1 LRKKGKA
8 LLLLLLLLQGR
19 RRVRESIQS
28 SYLMADGGG
37 NGAPMFSRK
46 RYWLAAVSYYT
57 PTMRKYNNDVYVSMQ
72 HVAICLASAEESA
85 NIL

>member
-1 LRKKGKA
+1 M
-8 LLLLLLLLQGR
+8 
-19 RRVRESIQS
+19 RESIQS
-28 SYLMADGGG
+28 SYLMADGAGERG
-37 NGAPMFSRK
+37 SHVLEK
-46 RYWLAAVSYYT
+46 RYWLAAVSYCT